1 MCAISIRSVD
11 TTSGHSAGPDGAPGS
26 RSLVTRLACST
37 ARLASALRVRRERR
51 LLLQLDEHMLKDLGL
66 SAADAYAEANRSF
79 WDVPSGCMD
88 GSRGFSSNFVAR

>member
-1 MCAISIRSVD
+1 VLDGQTGVRTA
-11 TTSGHSAGPDGAPGS
+11 GAP
-26 RSLVTRLACST
+26 
-37 ARLASALRVRRERR
+37 ERR

-88 GSRGFSSNFVAR
+88 GSRGFSSNFVER

>member
-1 MCAISIRSVD
+1 MCAVSIRSVE
-11 TTSGHSAGPDGAPGS
+11 TTSGHSAGPDGAPG
-26 RSLVTRLACST
+26 RRTLVTRLACLP
-37 ARLASALRVRRERR
+37 ARLAAALQVRRERR

-79 WDVPSGCMD
+79 WDVPSDCMD